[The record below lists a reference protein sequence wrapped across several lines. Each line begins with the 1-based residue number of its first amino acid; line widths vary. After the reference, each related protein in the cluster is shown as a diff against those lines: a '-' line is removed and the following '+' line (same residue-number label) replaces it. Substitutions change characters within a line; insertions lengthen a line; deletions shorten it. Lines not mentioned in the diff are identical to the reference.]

1 MAAMSFF
8 GFGKKDSLQDELFN
22 LKFASKQLAKDS
34 KKADK
39 EMHKEKD
46 KVKKALEA
54 GREDIAQIHAS
65 NAIMHKNTSKN
76 YLMMSSRIEAVS
88 AKLNAAIKN
97 QQVTGSMAQ
106 ITKTMGKV
114 LKTMSL
120 SDIQKTMDKFEK
132 GHVSPPKLSGPGS
145 KGSSSFFNLL
155 MGLQGAND
163 CVKVE
168 LTTISS
174 PRIASSRFSTYPSSF
189 FFFIFL
195 SYSSIACSLSLVSLL
210 LPLFFP
216 YIVSLVICF
225 FPSSSSFDVHHS
237 VTITLFS
244 TSITICFN
252 LPVRC
257 NW

>member
-1 MAAMSFF
+1 MPAKAKQRLCPNLTEPADGVRRGEKQGRRDAEPDWRPLCVAAMSFF

-132 GHVSPPKLSGPGS
+132 EFENADVATAAVEGAMQSSTSMTTPKSEIDELVAQVKDENQMDTTDKLGVP
-145 KGSSSFFNLL
+145 
-155 MGLQGAND
+155 LQGG
-163 CVKVE
+163 VKNAAASQAETTEDDE
-168 LTTISS
+168 LMARLAKLKA
-174 PRIASSRFSTYPSSF
+174 PQ
-189 FFFIFL
+189 
-195 SYSSIACSLSLVSLL
+195 
-210 LPLFFP
+210 
-216 YIVSLVICF
+216 
-225 FPSSSSFDVHHS
+225 
-237 VTITLFS
+237 
-244 TSITICFN
+244 
-252 LPVRC
+252 
-257 NW
+257 